1 MIREPL
7 SLKILSRKSMRIRE
21 DVVLAIKLYCET
33 FPEMP
38 PESGVGL
45 NLTNHYVTEMS
56 LKGVFTGL

>member
-1 MIREPL
+1 
-7 SLKILSRKSMRIRE
+7 MRIRE

-56 LKGVFTGL
+56 LKRVFTGL